1 MIWYNVSKAGNT
13 DGKEVLS
20 KTLAEIGKMV
30 RGFLFTLYKQI
41 YYKREK
47 WKEAEMELIL
57 WLAKSKKNSEKYNVS
72 RELENQL
79 IAGYFTLAF
88 SSLTNFVEQWTYYT
102 TQKTKVLQMLCSTSW
117 DRDRQA
123 LLQGDNK
130 NTFQCPL
137 WDQSQSGYLHHLHLQ
152 ISLPCGNKIRLIT
165 NDHIF
170 KKRTTLSSIMI
181 LKYEENWNTFILF
194 NISPCINV

>member
-1 MIWYNVSKAGNT
+1 MSYIMIWYNVSKAGNT

-102 TQKTKVLQMLCSTSW
+102 TQKTK
-117 DRDRQA
+117 A
-123 LLQGDNK
+123 N
-130 NTFQCPL
+130 
-137 WDQSQSGYLHHLHLQ
+137 
-152 ISLPCGNKIRLIT
+152 ISLFSVWVCSCSVLFVHLFWFLDFTSKIIWYSSFWLIS
-165 NDHIF
+165 H
-170 KKRTTLSSIMI
+170 IMI
-181 LKYEENWNTFILF
+181 HTL
-194 NISPCINV
+194 

>member
-57 WLAKSKKNSEKYNVS
+57 WLAKSKKK
-72 RELENQL
+72 
-79 IAGYFTLAF
+79 
-88 SSLTNFVEQWTYYT
+88 
-102 TQKTKVLQMLCSTSW
+102 
-117 DRDRQA
+117 
-123 LLQGDNK
+123 
-130 NTFQCPL
+130 
-137 WDQSQSGYLHHLHLQ
+137 
-152 ISLPCGNKIRLIT
+152 
-165 NDHIF
+165 
-170 KKRTTLSSIMI
+170 
-181 LKYEENWNTFILF
+181 
-194 NISPCINV
+194 